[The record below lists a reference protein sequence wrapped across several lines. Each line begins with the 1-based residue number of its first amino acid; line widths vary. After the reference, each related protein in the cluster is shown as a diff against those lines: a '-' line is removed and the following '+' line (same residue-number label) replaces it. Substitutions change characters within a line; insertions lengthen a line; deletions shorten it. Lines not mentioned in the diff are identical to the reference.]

1 MAKGKQKVHSL
12 TGRITSK
19 LVFEAWRSVRR
30 NRGAAGI
37 DKVSVRMFEQNLD
50 ANLDRL
56 MRELKQRTYEP
67 LPARRV
73 YIPKDAKGTKFRP
86 LGIPAVRD
94 RVAQEVLRR
103 LLNPIFEAKFHDHS
117 YGFRTGRSCHDAVEK
132 VLELGRQGY
141 RWVLDADISGFFD
154 NLSHAAV
161 MRELSDVVADGN
173 ILGLVEK
180 FLRAGVME
188 GGKIRPT
195 RVGTPQG
202 GVISPLLANIALNV
216 LDWHLRER
224 GFRFVRYADDF
235 VVLCRSED
243 EAKEARILVEHLL
256 ADRLGL
262 SLSLEKTNAT
272 RFHEGLSFLG
282 FDIKS
287 RFVRMRAKSVE
298 NFKTKVRRITRRK
311 HNLDADMMV
320 QLNRVIRGT
329 ANYFATPWSH
339 CGDMYR
345 SLDRWIRMRLRCMK
359 FKRKSQMDNVQ
370 IRLKHFRHMGLLSL
384 SDLRASCVARS
395 ISVPLVG
402 AISTG
407 PPGAGNPHAGKYEEL
422 TSSR

>member
-1 MAKGKQKVHSL
+1 MAKGKTKVHSL
-12 TGRITSK
+12 TGRITSE
-19 LVFEAWRSVRR
+19 LVFQAWRNVRR

-37 DKVSVRMFEQNLD
+37 DKVSIRMFEQNLE

-56 MRELKQRTYEP
+56 IRELKRGTYDP

-73 YIPKDAKGTKFRP
+73 YIPKDARGTKFRP

-103 LLNPIFEAKFHDHS
+103 LLSPIFEAKFHHHS
-117 YGFRTGRSCHDAVEK
+117 YGFRLGRSCHDAVEQ

-141 RWVLDADISGFFD
+141 RYVLDADISGFFD
-154 NLSHAAV
+154 NLSHSAI
-161 MRELSDVVADGN
+161 MCELSDVVADGN
-173 ILGLVEK
+173 ILRLVEK

-202 GVISPLLANIALNV
+202 GVASPLLANIALNV
-216 LDWHLRER
+216 LDWHLHER

-243 EAKEARILVEHLL
+243 EAKEALALVEQLL
-256 ADRLGL
+256 ADQLGL
-262 SLSLEKTNAT
+262 SLSPEKTKVT
-272 RFHEGLSFLG
+272 RFHEGFCFLG

-298 NFKTKVRRITRRK
+298 NFKTKVRRITRRS
-311 HNLDADMMV
+311 HNLDAEMIE

-339 CGDMYR
+339 CGDAYR
-345 SLDRWIRMRLRCMK
+345 SLDRWIRMRLRCMRL
-359 FKRKSQMDNVQ
+359 KRKSQVDNVR
-370 IRLKHFRHMGLLSL
+370 IRLKHFRNMGLLSL
-384 SDLRASCVARS
+384 SDLQAACVA
-395 ISVPLVG
+395 G
-402 AISTG
+402 
-407 PPGAGNPHAGKYEEL
+407 
-422 TSSR
+422 

>member
-1 MAKGKQKVHSL
+1 VAKGKLKVHSL

-19 LVFEAWRSVRR
+19 LVFEAWRAVRR

-37 DKVSVRMFEQNLD
+37 DKVSIQMFEQNLD

-56 MRELKQRTYEP
+56 MRELKQGSFEP

-73 YIPKDAKGTKFRP
+73 YIPKDARGTKFRP

-117 YGFRTGRSCHDAVEK
+117 YGFRPGRSCHDAVEQ

-141 RWVLDADISGFFD
+141 RWVLDADIAGFFD
-154 NLSHAAV
+154 NLSHSAI

-173 ILGLVEK
+173 ILRLVEK

-188 GGKIRPT
+188 GGKIHPT

-202 GVISPLLANIALNV
+202 GVASPLLANIALNV
-216 LDWHLRER
+216 LDWQLHAQ

-235 VVLCRSED
+235 VVLCRTED
-243 EAKEARILVEHLL
+243 EAKEALASVEHLL

-262 SLSLEKTNAT
+262 SLSAEKTKVT
-272 RFHEGLSFLG
+272 RFHEGFSFLG

-298 NFKTKVRRITRRK
+298 NFKTKVRRITRRS
-311 HNLDADMMV
+311 HNLDAEMIE

-339 CGDMYR
+339 CGDAYR

-359 FKRKSQMDNVQ
+359 LKRKSQVDNVR

-384 SDLRASCVARS
+384 GELRISCE
-395 ISVPLVG
+395 
-402 AISTG
+402 
-407 PPGAGNPHAGKYEEL
+407 AG
-422 TSSR
+422 

>member
-1 MAKGKQKVHSL
+1 MAKGKRKVHSL

-19 LVFEAWRSVRR
+19 LVFEAWRAVRR

-37 DKVSVRMFEQNLD
+37 DKVSIRMFEKNLE

-56 MRELKQRTYEP
+56 MRELKQRTYQP

-73 YIPKDAKGTKFRP
+73 YIPKDARGTKFRP

-103 LLNPIFEAKFHDHS
+103 LLNSIFEAKFHDHS
-117 YGFRTGRSCHDAVEK
+117 YGFRPARSCHDAVEK
-132 VLELGRQGY
+132 VLQLGRQGY
-141 RWVLDADISGFFD
+141 RYVLDADISGCFD
-154 NLSHAAV
+154 NLSHSAI
-161 MRELSDVVADGN
+161 MRQLCDVVADGN
-173 ILGLVEK
+173 ILGLVQK

-202 GVISPLLANIALNV
+202 GVVSPLLANIALNV
-216 LDWHLRER
+216 LDWYLHEH

-235 VVLCRSED
+235 VVLCRTED
-243 EAKEARILVEHLL
+243 EAKEALALVEHLL
-256 ADRLGL
+256 ANQLGL
-262 SLSLEKTNAT
+262 CLSPEKTKVT
-272 RFHEGLSFLG
+272 RFHEGFSFLG

-298 NFKTKVRRITRRK
+298 NFKTKVRRITRRS
-311 HNLDADMMV
+311 HNLDAEMIV

-339 CGDMYR
+339 CGNAYR

-359 FKRKSQMDNVQ
+359 FKRKSQVDNVR
-370 IRLKHFRHMGLLSL
+370 IRLKHLRRMGLLSL
-384 SDLRASCVARS
+384 TDLRAACIAGSS
-395 ISVPLVG
+395 GSPTG
-402 AISTG
+402 AISAG

-422 TSSR
+422 TSWR

>member
-1 MAKGKQKVHSL
+1 VAKGKIKVHSL

-19 LVFEAWRSVRR
+19 LVFEAWRTVRR

-37 DKVSVRMFEQNLD
+37 DKVSIQMFEKNLD

-73 YIPKDAKGTKFRP
+73 YIPKDARGTKFRP

-117 YGFRTGRSCHDAVEK
+117 YGFRPGRSCHDAVEK

-141 RWVLDADISGFFD
+141 RCVLDADISGCFD
-154 NLSHAAV
+154 NLSHAAI
-161 MRELSDVVADGN
+161 MRELSAVVADGN

-180 FLRAGVME
+180 FLKAGVME
-188 GGKIRPT
+188 GGKRRPT
-195 RVGTPQG
+195 HVGTPQG
-202 GVISPLLANIALNV
+202 GVASPLLANIALNI
-216 LDWHLRER
+216 LDWHLHEH
-224 GFRFVRYADDF
+224 GYRFVRYADDF
-235 VVLCRSED
+235 VVLCRTEE
-243 EAKEARILVEHLL
+243 EAKEARALAEQFV

-262 SLSLEKTNAT
+262 SLSPEKTKVT
-272 RFHEGLSFLG
+272 RFHEGFSFLG

-298 NFKTKVRRITRRK
+298 NFKTKVRRITQRS
-311 HNLDADMMV
+311 HNLDAEMIV

-329 ANYFATPWSH
+329 ANYFAKPWSH
-339 CGDMYR
+339 CGDAYR

-359 FKRKSQMDNVQ
+359 FKRKSAVDNVRV
-370 IRLKHFRHMGLLSL
+370 RLKHFRNMGLLSL
-384 SDLRASCVARS
+384 SDLRASRVA
-395 ISVPLVG
+395 G
-402 AISTG
+402 
-407 PPGAGNPHAGKYEEL
+407 
-422 TSSR
+422 